1 MPRSTKKGKTSRSRQ
16 WKKKTFKPSRG
27 LSLLSRSHLFKRLG
41 VKTIVFI
48 NGIGSVSSQGSPS
61 TDSGFSLSSVS
72 SDALTGCYQFGWV
85 HDFRMIN
92 VVQYNEF
99 TNLFDRYKIVGIN
112 YKVMYQCNDAQV
124 QGSQVLPIVHYA
136 IDYDDATVPSVLTDI
151 SSKSNCRTKVLG
163 NTQYVVQ
170 KIKPKV
176 AGQIYQSAIA
186 TGYSVIKAPY
196 INSTYSTVP
205 HYGIKFWL
213 NNVYMS
219 SSNNT
224 AITIEPEY
232 IFACK
237 DVN

>member
-1 MPRSTKKGKTSRSRQ
+1 M
-16 WKKKTFKPSRG
+16 
-27 LSLLSRSHLFKRLG
+27 
-41 VKTIVFI
+41 
-48 NGIGSVSSQGSPS
+48 
-61 TDSGFSLSSVS
+61 
-72 SDALTGCYQFGWV
+72 
-85 HDFRMIN
+85 
-92 VVQYNEF
+92 
-99 TNLFDRYKIVGIN
+99 
-112 YKVMYQCNDAQV
+112 
-124 QGSQVLPIVHYA
+124 
-136 IDYDDATVPSVLTDI
+136 
-151 SSKSNCRTKVLG
+151 G

-219 SSNNT
+219 STNNT